1 VLVCE
6 AAKLCKRTCFAR
18 CMGSNPTISKVVM
31 AMGSGIFAFLISF
44 LRGFL
49 FSVITADVEAAS
61 SIANEWRT
69 VKAQC
74 LQ

>member
-1 VLVCE
+1 
-6 AAKLCKRTCFAR
+6 
-18 CMGSNPTISKVVM
+18 MGSNPTISKVVM
-31 AMGSGIFAFLISF
+31 ALGSGIFAFLISF